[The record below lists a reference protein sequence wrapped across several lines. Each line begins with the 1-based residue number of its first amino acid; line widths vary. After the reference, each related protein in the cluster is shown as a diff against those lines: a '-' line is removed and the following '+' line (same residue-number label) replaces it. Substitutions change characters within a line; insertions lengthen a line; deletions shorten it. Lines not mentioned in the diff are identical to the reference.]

1 MLSSEVC
8 FRAYG
13 MPFPCAQV
21 AVKVEEGVKELVR
34 AEKKQKGN
42 RMIMCIMLLCCA
54 VVFLLLLVIFKAI
67 FF

>member
-1 MLSSEVC
+1 MLDAPLVC
-8 FRAYG
+8 IHT
-13 MPFPCAQV
+13 QV
-21 AVKVEEGVKELVR
+21 ATKIDEGVKELVR

-54 VVFLLLLVIFKAI
+54 VVFMLLLIIFKAI